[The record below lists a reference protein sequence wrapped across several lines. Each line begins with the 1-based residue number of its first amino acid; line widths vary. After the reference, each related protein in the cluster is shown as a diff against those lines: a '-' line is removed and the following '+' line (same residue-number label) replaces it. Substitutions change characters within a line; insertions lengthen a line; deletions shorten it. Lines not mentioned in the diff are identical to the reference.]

1 MREGNETFHENC
13 SMKKPYAFTK
23 RLWGREDWKLSTQS
37 HRHKYTVMQPLLSA
51 LLIIQRV

>member
-1 MREGNETFHENC
+1 MHLQNDYVEGE
-13 SMKKPYAFTK
+13 
-23 RLWGREDWKLSTQS
+23 WKLSAQS